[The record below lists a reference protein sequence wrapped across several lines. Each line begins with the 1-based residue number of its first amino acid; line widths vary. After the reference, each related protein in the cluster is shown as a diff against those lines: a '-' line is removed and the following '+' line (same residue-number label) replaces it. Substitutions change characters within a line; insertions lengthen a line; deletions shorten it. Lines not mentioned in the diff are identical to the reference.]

1 MKMSYQK
8 FADGLVSSLEDNRVC
23 TYAVAEALLREPVDL
38 QERFIILFMHYLHL
52 MRPSV
57 LIPESMHDLSNF
69 AAYSWQE
76 FFSLFGLSDSAD
88 IAEPGTLLSKI
99 SGSDRSWHNVSI
111 EFEYQPQ
118 KFVDE
123 SVAWSSESILEL
135 FKDLSARDLKAE
147 LDEDKLE
154 INEF

>member
-1 MKMSYQK
+1 
-8 FADGLVSSLEDNRVC
+8 
-23 TYAVAEALLREPVDL
+23 
-38 QERFIILFMHYLHL
+38 

-57 LIPESMHDLSNF
+57 LIPESMQDLSNF

-76 FFSLFGLSDSAD
+76 FFSLLGLSDSAD

-99 SGSDRSWHNVSI
+99 SDSDRSWHNVSI
-111 EFEYQPQ
+111 QFEYQTQ

-123 SVAWSSESILEL
+123 SVVWSSESILEL
-135 FKDLSARDLKAE
+135 FKDLSSRDLKAK